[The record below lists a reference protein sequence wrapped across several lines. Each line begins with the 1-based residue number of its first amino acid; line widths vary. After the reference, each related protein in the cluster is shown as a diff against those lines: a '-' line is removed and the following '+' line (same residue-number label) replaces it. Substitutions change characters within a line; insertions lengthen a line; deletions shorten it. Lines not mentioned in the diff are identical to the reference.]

1 MIWLA
6 DSIPWDEKSPIFKP
20 PILLRIFKLELFGK
34 PPNSRSRSKWKVS
47 KWIFCPPWRDFDLFA
62 LGWINFGKSTKEVTS
77 VVPNWALSDSA
88 RRFRARKLWMGN
100 NKHHQW
106 WRILQTAKWAK
117 KNWLVRLYR
126 GMKYYP
132 VRWGL
137 VCKLFRR
144 IPIKKARISV
154 ERHLRFF
161 SWLKTRKTNSSW
173 RKSVNH
179 LGVKRDAWGY
189 AMLGYV
195 GVLLEKSN
203 NHVMC

>member
-161 SWLKTRKTNSSW
+161 FVAQDPKNQQFMKKVCQSFGGETGC
-173 RKSVNH
+173 
-179 LGVKRDAWGY
+179 LGLCD
-189 AMLGYV
+189 V
-195 GVLLEKSN
+195 GVCWGSLRE
-203 NHVMC
+203 V